1 MADRYRRWA
10 AGAGFVLL
18 TGCGLGGG
26 AQDAG
31 TPADNAI
38 AVWFPGTNQTEIDLV
53 TKTIAPRF
61 EKETGAKVSVT
72 FLDWGDLST
81 KLNAAFAAG
90 TAPDVFGHGPAAVAD
105 FVSNDRLEPL
115 TPYVAKLS
123 AQDRDDLANA
133 LPGGQVSGTQYLM
146 PLSMQG
152 NLIAYRA
159 GDFTAAGLDP
169 AKPPATWE
177 DVKEAAKKLTKRDG
191 DKITHAGLLLPSHPI
206 GRQQTFASLLGSA
219 GGEQLSADGK
229 TVAFDSPA
237 GVKALD
243 YFVSVY
249 QGPDAVANQLG
260 VNYQD
265 MPTAQQPLVTGDASM
280 AVLAPQTV
288 QQMIKANPDLDV
300 RVMPVPKFEGAS
312 EGVAVGGAG
321 PGLMINKDSRQKE
334 LAWKFISYMISST
347 TSLEYTQ
354 GIGGIPA
361 RVSAADSAY
370 VKGSPVIQAYVAQAA
385 HFRPNP
391 NVPGWT
397 QIRDTMAKHLE
408 RALNKKAGSAQALQE
423 AAAEVKKIR
432 NG

>member
-1 MADRYRRWA
+1 MKTTWA
-10 AGAGFVLL
+10 AGAALVLL
-18 TGCGLGGG
+18 TGCGLSGGP

-31 TPADNAI
+31 KPADNAI

-61 EKETGAKVSVT
+61 EKETGAKVTVT
-72 FLDWGDLST
+72 FLDWPDLST

-105 FVSNDRLEPL
+105 FVTNDRLEPL
-115 TPYVAKLS
+115 TSYVAGLG

-133 LPGGQVSGTQYLM
+133 LPGGQVNGTQYLM

-159 GDFTAAGLDP
+159 GDFTKAGLDP
-169 AKPPATWE
+169 GKPPATWE
-177 DVKEAAKKLTKRDG
+177 EVKEAAKKLTKREG
-191 DKITHAGLLLPSHPI
+191 GKITHAGLLLPSHPI

-229 TVAFDSPA
+229 SVAFDSPA

-260 VNYQD
+260 ANYQD
-265 MPTAQQPLVTGDASM
+265 LPTAQQPLVTGDASM
-280 AVLAPQTV
+280 AVMAPQTV
-288 QQMIKANPDLDV
+288 QQVVKANPDLDV
-300 RVMPVPKFEGAS
+300 WVMPVPKFEGAP

-334 LAWKFISYMISST
+334 LAWKFISYMISQP

-354 GIGGIPA
+354 GIGAIPA
-361 RVSAADSAY
+361 RVSAAGTAY
-370 VKGSPVIQAYVAQAA
+370 VKDSPVIQAFVGQAA

-408 RALNKKAGSAQALQE
+408 RALNKKTDSAQALQE
-423 AAAEVKKIR
+423 AAAEVKKIL